1 MAEAARVIK
10 LVGGGADALRQ
21 AIESGVMSVEARHMA
36 ERVLAENGALRR
48 RNAALELENRD
59 LKLLNARYRDL
70 EMRTIDQAV
79 RAQDD
84 LRQRVQRGGAGG
96 DDAHRRVADRLLMRR
111 EFCDRC
117 RRAWNVSAQRDCRDG
132 YICPECEQKMKRRMK
147 NGTEKKAAEQRRAA
161 GRDDAGHAYEEL

>member
-79 RAQDD
+79 RAQDAGTARRD
-84 LRQRVQRGGAGG
+84 WRRTIYVSVFSAGALAAMMLTVVALLGCCC
-96 DDAHRRVADRLLMRR
+96 DASFA
-111 EFCDRC
+111 
-117 RRAWNVSAQRDCRDG
+117 
-132 YICPECEQKMKRRMK
+132 
-147 NGTEKKAAEQRRAA
+147 TAA
-161 GRDDAGHAYEEL
+161 GAPGT

>member
-59 LKLLNARYRDL
+59 L

-79 RAQDD
+79 RAQDAGTARRD
-84 LRQRVQRGGAGG
+84 WRRTIYVSVFSAGAL
-96 DDAHRRVADRLLMRR
+96 AAMMLTVVALIG
-111 EFCDRC
+111 C
-117 RRAWNVSAQRDCRDG
+117 
-132 YICPECEQKMKRRMK
+132 
-147 NGTEKKAAEQRRAA
+147 
-161 GRDDAGHAYEEL
+161 

>member
-21 AIESGVMSVEARHMA
+21 AIESGVMSVEARRMA

-79 RAQDD
+79 RAQDAGTARRD
-84 LRQRVQRGGAGG
+84 LRRTIYVSVFSAGAL
-96 DDAHRRVADRLLMRR
+96 AAMMLTVVALIG
-111 EFCDRC
+111 C
-117 RRAWNVSAQRDCRDG
+117 
-132 YICPECEQKMKRRMK
+132 
-147 NGTEKKAAEQRRAA
+147 
-161 GRDDAGHAYEEL
+161 